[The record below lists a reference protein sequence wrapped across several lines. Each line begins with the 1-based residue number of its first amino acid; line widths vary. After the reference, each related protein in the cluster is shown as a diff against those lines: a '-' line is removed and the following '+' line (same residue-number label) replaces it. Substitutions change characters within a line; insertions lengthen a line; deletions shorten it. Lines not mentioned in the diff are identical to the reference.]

1 MASACGSTREQTR
14 THESIHEHREL
25 QHAQRCPP
33 ETHARTTEHAL
44 PGSAVEDLFFAMC
57 REMKWQHVERSEML
71 RTAPPAIMSGIST
84 VMLDSGQMVQ
94 PADGSL

>member
-1 MASACGSTREQTR
+1 M
-14 THESIHEHREL
+14 
-25 QHAQRCPP
+25 
-33 ETHARTTEHAL
+33 
-44 PGSAVEDLFFAMC
+44 EDLFFAMC